1 MSVSEKIEDLERET
15 KELMSEGS
23 ALVSLATPEVGSN
36 SPTIVESLVT
46 RFLPENI
53 VMKLF
58 ILEDIGVYSI
68 DDFVYLE
75 EEHLSTTMPTPGGG
89 KASFKTL
96 EISAIL
102 TLQAWL
108 LQLED
113 INDWKKQ
120 SKADFMS

>member
-75 EEHLSTTMPTPGGG
+75 EEHLSTTMPSNKHLETP
-89 KASFKTL
+89 SF
-96 EISAIL
+96 SPA
-102 TLQAWL
+102 
-108 LQLED
+108 
-113 INDWKKQ
+113 
-120 SKADFMS
+120 